1 VTGTREAPWDVR
13 DRRYGP
19 TVDTPVVRLGA
30 WCDFLTE
37 DEARQRLLAAAHDR
51 SENVDGDVG
60 WHWAPFVPQPG
71 VPVLSAGAIHFRVEE
86 FAVLADDRRVRLHAE
101 RGFTLSAVRGSRLS
115 AEVDPWQHLGLE
127 SLEADVRATVLPD
140 DAEDT
145 GEDHPWEWLSDLL
158 RVQGIEAST
167 EELRVLPYDV
177 EFSDRLR
184 ARVSAGAGR
193 GATS

>member
-1 VTGTREAPWDVR
+1 VR

-30 WCDFLTE
+30 WCDIVTE
-37 DEARQRLLAAAHDR
+37 DEARQRLLAEAADAGP
-51 SENVDGDVG
+51 EDVDGHVG
-60 WHWAPFVPQPG
+60 PQWGRFVPQPG
-71 VPVLSAGAIHFRVEE
+71 VPVLSPGAIHFRVEE
-86 FAVLADDRRVRLHAE
+86 FAVLADGRRVRLHAE
-101 RGFTLSAVRGSRLS
+101 RGFTLSAERGFGLS
-115 AEVDPWQHLGLE
+115 AGVDPWQHLTLE
-127 SLEADVRATVLPD
+127 DLEADVRGTVLPD

-184 ARVSAGAGR
+184 ARVSAGA
-193 GATS
+193 

>member
-1 VTGTREAPWDVR
+1 VR

-30 WCDFLTE
+30 WCDIVTE
-37 DEARQRLLAAAHDR
+37 DEARQRFLAEAA
-51 SENVDGDVG
+51 EEGPGDVDAHAVPASG
-60 WHWAPFVPQPG
+60 WAAFVSEPG
-71 VPVLSAGAIHFRVEE
+71 VPVLSRGAIHFRVEE
-86 FAVLADDRRVRLHAE
+86 FAVLADGRRVRLHAE
-101 RGFTLSAVRGSRLS
+101 RGFGLSAG
-115 AEVDPWQHLGLE
+115 ADPWQYLTLE
-127 SLEADVRATVLPD
+127 TLDADVRTTVLPD

-184 ARVSAGAGR
+184 ARVSTGA
-193 GATS
+193 

>member
-1 VTGTREAPWDVR
+1 VQP
-13 DRRYGP
+13 
-19 TVDTPVVRLGA
+19 VDTPVLRLGA
-30 WCDFLTE
+30 WCDLVTE
-37 DEARQRLLAAAHDR
+37 EEARQRLLAEAASVDDR
-51 SENVDGDVG
+51 QEAVEGRAG
-60 WHWAPFVPQPG
+60 PQPG
-71 VPVLSAGAIHFRVEE
+71 RFVPGPGMPVLSPGGIDFRVEE
-86 FAVLADDRRVRLHAE
+86 FAVLADGRRIRLHAE
-101 RGFTLSAVRGSRLS
+101 RGFGLSAG
-115 AEVDPWQHLGLE
+115 VDPWQFLTLE

-184 ARVSAGAGR
+184 ARVSAGA
-193 GATS
+193 